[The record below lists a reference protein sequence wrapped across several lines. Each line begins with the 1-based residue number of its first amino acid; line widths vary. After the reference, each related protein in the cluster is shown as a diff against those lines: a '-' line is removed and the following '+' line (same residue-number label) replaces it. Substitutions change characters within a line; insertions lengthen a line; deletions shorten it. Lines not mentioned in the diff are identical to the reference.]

1 MRNNTKNKRTP
12 HGCRPPASTLRIYT
26 DAALVFA
33 LTIIGFLF
41 LSIFELEHTLIFVL
55 ALPIAIYTIRYS
67 WLRAILPAM
76 AIILFGPWVHAD
88 FLLHGYVLL
97 PVAVIAG
104 IIHGQVTNEMDN
116 RPQLGFLYISLS
128 EIILNFAVF
137 LFFSVLLPD
146 SHFNVFQEVEH
157 LARLLPSLFNMVEG
171 SANYIAFGSL
181 VTGAI
186 YAVVILVGIFEA
198 MITHILVH
206 SLATRVFKLERGH
219 TFTSM
224 PFMLPKS
231 LTTAYISMSIV
242 AWAFVGK
249 LTQNPNNFV
258 EMTILVA
265 ISLSIVGF
273 ALYFFEGNA
282 VVNRYIAFRY
292 HKRIALLN
300 TMVCFILLPLTILL
314 GISDS
319 LFNIQPH
326 VVMTLTKRIRHQRH
340 QQKNQ
345 TLDK

>member
-1 MRNNTKNKRTP
+1 MSRNPKIKRIA

-26 DAALVFA
+26 DAAIVFA
-33 LTIIGFLF
+33 LTIIGFLL
-41 LSIFELEHTLIFVL
+41 LSLFELEHTFVFFL

-67 WLRAILPAM
+67 WIRALLPAF
-76 AIILFGPWVHAD
+76 AIILFGPWVHGE

-97 PVAVIAG
+97 PVAMIAG

-128 EIILNFAVF
+128 EILLNFVVF
-137 LFFSVLLPD
+137 FAFSVFAPD
-146 SHFNVFQEVEH
+146 AHFNVFTELEH
-157 LARLLPSLFNMVEG
+157 FAHFLPTLLGMEEG
-171 SANYIAFGSL
+171 GANYIATGSL
-181 VTGAI
+181 VTGSI
-186 YAVVILVGIFEA
+186 YAAVILVGIFEA
-198 MITHILVH
+198 MITHIMVH
-206 SLATRVFKLERGH
+206 SLATRVFRLERGH

-224 PFMLPKS
+224 PFMIPTC

-249 LTQNPNNFV
+249 LTQNPNNFA

-265 ISLSIVGF
+265 ISISIVGF

-282 VVNRYIAFRY
+282 VVNRFVAFRF

-300 TMVCFILLPLTILL
+300 TIVCLMILPITILL
-314 GISDS
+314 GIFDS
-319 LFNIQPH
+319 LFRIQPH
-326 VVMTLTKRIRHQRH
+326 VVMTLTKRIRHQRRK
-340 QQKNQ
+340 QANK